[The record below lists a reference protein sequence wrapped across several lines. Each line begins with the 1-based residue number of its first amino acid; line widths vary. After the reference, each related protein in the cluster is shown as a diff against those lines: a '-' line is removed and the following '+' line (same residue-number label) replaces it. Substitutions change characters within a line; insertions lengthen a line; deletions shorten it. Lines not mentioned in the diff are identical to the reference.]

1 MMVSMPGDSLFI
13 SFRSSIPATR
23 LGNARGTIYFGP
35 LASFTGSAP
44 ANFGL
49 EAG

>member
-23 LGNARGTIYFGP
+23 LGSTRAVYFGH

-44 ANFGL
+44 ANFGF